1 MAPILSLDVVVEG
14 KGGEIGRATI
24 LGQRTRKNPGKMTPQ
39 NPEFEKQ
46 EGAKWAMSQVMS
58 FLPSPATSPSDPQSQ
73 SSSSKTP
80 PGGSAAAHGKHFGGG
95 MPVEVSPD
103 RKRRQVRFGG
113 TNIALVFTP
122 ICVYLWI

>member
-1 MAPILSLDVVVEG
+1 
-14 KGGEIGRATI
+14 
-24 LGQRTRKNPGKMTPQ
+24 MTPP
-39 NPEFEKQ
+39 NPKFEKQ

-58 FLPSPATSPSDPQSQ
+58 FLPSPTTSPSDPQNQ

-113 TNIALVFTP
+113 TNIAGIYARLCLFMDLTSAAHHE
-122 ICVYLWI
+122 